1 MTKKGQFVSTLLAS
15 MAANLVWNLNP
26 GVESTVRQ
34 LRPHPHPLHRP
45 LTLRVSCWKKF
56 NFISKHPL
64 SYVVHAHR
72 VSCFLLICFYPLKQ
86 RRLSYE
92 CKRVLKHFHIISN
105 SAKLWDLAKTE
116 YQLLPY
122 FPSPKGSSH
131 ISLPVKCH
139 MGFHRFFVFGFFV

>member
-34 LRPHPHPLHRP
+34 LRPHIPYIGRSLWEFPAGKSSTSFP
-45 LTLRVSCWKKF
+45 STLCLMLF
-56 NFISKHPL
+56 TPTEFL
-64 SYVVHAHR
+64 ASYSYASIHSGNAG
-72 VSCFLLICFYPLKQ
+72 FLMIAGGFQNIC
-86 RRLSYE
+86 
-92 CKRVLKHFHIISN
+92 HIISN

-122 FPSPKGSSH
+122 FPSPKGSFH

-139 MGFHRFFVFGFFV
+139 MGFHRFILFGFFV